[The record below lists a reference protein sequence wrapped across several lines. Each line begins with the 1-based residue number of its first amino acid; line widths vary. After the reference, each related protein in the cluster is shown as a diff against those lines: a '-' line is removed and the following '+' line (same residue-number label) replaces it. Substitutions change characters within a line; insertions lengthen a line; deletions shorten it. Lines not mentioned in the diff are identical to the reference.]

1 MQVPTYNVLFI
12 DDHHHRYLPGFQ
24 PVAATMGIELY
35 ATHSASDGL
44 DFLADYA
51 PIINAVIL
59 DLRFPEG
66 EMQGIKALQ
75 EIKRKYEY
83 LPVVILTESD
93 SAEAISLVVT
103 CMKEGAYNY
112 VGKGKGAVYLFQVV
126 ETAIQQQQVQLRLRS
141 KSTPPETEP
150 QFTTLTQRCLY
161 GTFTER
167 TMFGFELVSINKP
180 SSHSEAAQLHKA
192 ALRWHENLLKSISYI
207 YRDEIQLNLKY
218 QTEGNK
224 VRCRLIFTVYAE
236 DEASTIRRVNN
247 LQHDI
252 TTFFATATIDTIQ
265 PYFFEPIQ
273 DKAFLSRVHEL
284 PSQYQYTVFYR
295 KPIKVKTTQS
305 IGFNSYSKTTK
316 NDDYQPDEVFPP
328 ADKSTFDPELFRAL
342 LNQKEDTEIDVQLIP
357 KRLLKQ
363 EIDLI
368 RQVVTN
374 PSSIRA
380 SNLTQDE
387 HLQLVTHLQKLIA
400 ANDHTF
406 MVSVVLKSAEAYGGQ
421 HLKTGI
427 FNYFFSQP
435 DVVYSARKPEAL
447 WRYSTVEGIQNQ
459 LSFFYD
465 IQEAIQAFHL
475 PFPETSDLHGIKMQ
489 SYAFQLLPD
498 NLSQSGIELGRKNK
512 IGSQHTIRLSE
523 DSLARHLYITGQ
535 TGTGKSTLLKTMI
548 ADCLTKNKGFTVI
561 DPHGDLFDDVMKM
574 IPKNKQQKV
583 FILNTTDASNSVAL
597 NPLHYDEK
605 MPQAKSLV
613 INEMLRAF
621 ASLYNMK
628 EAGGPMFETYFKNS
642 LLLLMDEAV
651 QARFGKGTLSEA
663 SKIFNND
670 DYRRQLLNTCEN
682 QSVIDFFRTAE
693 AQTGEQVFANFAL
706 YITSKLTRFVE
717 DYYLAPFLSSKKANI
732 DFRKLIDEG
741 NILLVKMDKGLI
753 GADNTR
759 LLGQI
764 VLSKLFIA
772 GMSRTNTSIEKRKP
786 HSIFVD
792 EFQNFV
798 NGDVGDALSEVRKYG
813 LSLILAN
820 QTLGQLNDYLLQSL
834 LGNVGSLV
842 FFRPG
847 INDYEKIRHYLE
859 PDFNRE
865 DVLKLPNFN
874 CIARLMIDHVPSDP
888 FVFQTKLD
896 KI

>member
-12 DDHHHRYLPGFQ
+12 DDYHQRYWSGFQ
-24 PVAATMGIELY
+24 PVAAAMGMELY
-35 ATHSASDGL
+35 ATNSASDGL
-44 DFLADYA
+44 DFLMEYA

-59 DLRFPEG
+59 DLRFPPG
-66 EMQGIKALQ
+66 EMQGIEALQ

-141 KSTPPETEP
+141 KNTLPETNP
-150 QFTTLTQRCLY
+150 QFTTLTQRCHY

-180 SSHSEAAQLHKA
+180 SSHTEAAQLHKA

-218 QTEGNK
+218 HTEGNK
-224 VRCRLIFTVYAE
+224 VRCRLIFTVYA
-236 DEASTIRRVNN
+236 DNEASTIRQVNN
-247 LQHDI
+247 LQHDVS
-252 TTFFATATIDTIQ
+252 TFFATSTIDTIQ

-273 DKAFLSRVHEL
+273 DKALLSRVHEL
-284 PSQYQYTVFYR
+284 LPQYQYTVFYR
-295 KPIKVKTTQS
+295 RPIKVKTTQS
-305 IGFNSYSKTTK
+305 IGFNSYSKTAPQG
-316 NDDYQPDEVFPP
+316 DYQPDEVFPP
-328 ADKSTFDPELFRAL
+328 AGKATFDPELFRAM
-342 LNQKEDTEIDVQLIP
+342 LNQKEDVEIDVQLIP

-368 RQVVTN
+368 RQVATN
-374 PSSIRA
+374 PSSIQA
-380 SNLTQDE
+380 NNLTQDE
-387 HLQLVTHLQKLIA
+387 RLQFATHLQKLIT

-435 DVVYSARKPEAL
+435 DIAYAARKPEAL
-447 WRYSTVEGIQNQ
+447 WRYNTAEGIQNQ
-459 LSFFYD
+459 LPFFYD
-465 IQEAIQAFHL
+465 IQGAIQAFHL

-498 NLSQSGIELGRKNK
+498 NLPESGIELGEKNRLGRRHPIK
-512 IGSQHTIRLSE
+512 LSE
-523 DSLARHLYITGQ
+523 NALARHLYMMGQ

-548 ADCLTKNKGFTVI
+548 ADCLTKDKGFTVI

-574 IPKNKQQKV
+574 IPNNKRQKV
-583 FILNTTDASNSVAL
+583 IILNPTDANNSMAL
-597 NPLHYDEK
+597 NPLHYDENL
-605 MPQAKSLV
+605 PQAKSLV
-613 INEMLRAF
+613 INEVLRAF
-621 ASLYNMK
+621 TSLYNMR
-628 EAGGPMFETYFKNS
+628 EAGGPMFETYFKNG
-642 LLLLMDEAV
+642 LLLLMDAAV
-651 QARFGKGTLSEA
+651 QARFGKGTLA
-663 SKIFNND
+663 GVSKIFHNNN
-670 DYRRQLLNTCEN
+670 YRKQLLSICEN
-682 QSVIDFFRTAE
+682 KNVIEFFEKAE
-693 AQTGEQVFANFAL
+693 DMSGEQVFANVAI

-717 DYYLAPFLSSKKANI
+717 DYYLTPILSSKKENI
-732 DFRKLIDEG
+732 DFRKLIDEE
-741 NILLVKMDKGLI
+741 NILLVKMEKGLI
-753 GADNTR
+753 GADNTH

-764 VLSKLFIA
+764 VLGNLFMA
-772 GMSRTNTSIEKRKP
+772 GMSRTGVPIEKRKK
-786 HSIFVD
+786 HYIFID
-792 EFQNFV
+792 EFQNFLAS
-798 NGDVGDALSEVRKYG
+798 DVSSALSEVRKYG

-820 QTLGQLNDYLLQSL
+820 QTLGQLGDYMVQSL
-834 LGNVGSLV
+834 LGNVGSMV

-847 INDYEKIRHYLE
+847 INDYEKIRHYVE
-859 PDFNRE
+859 PDFKRE

-874 CIARLMIDHVPSDP
+874 GIARLMIDNIPSDP

-896 KI
+896 